1 MKTPQ
6 NLSSLTGMC
15 DNGGR
20 GAQEIVQQ
28 KFQKG
33 GGVRRGEV
41 FVIADLALSAQLIY
55 DHSS

>member
-6 NLSSLTGMC
+6 NLSSLTEMC

-20 GAQEIVQQ
+20 GAEEIVQQ
-28 KFQKG
+28 KFRKG
-33 GGVRRGEV
+33 GGVSKV
-41 FVIADLALSAQLIY
+41 FVIADLALSAQLTY